1 MIRAMKTIMKRKTL
15 FNHLNAIYTDQ
26 SVDYYDSLSVEDRKT
41 YSTYMVNR
49 LVSMNMDFIEIV
61 NEFQKCWGVV
71 KDRESYLFYSQCL
84 PQGKQWNKY
93 IKPKLERK
101 HEEWV
106 VKLVALHFE
115 VSQIEAIDY
124 IDLFMATT
132 EGKARLKEIF
142 ETYGIEPRKIKKVVR

>member
-1 MIRAMKTIMKRKTL
+1 MIAKRKSL
-15 FNHLNAIYTDQ
+15 FDHLNAIFTDQ

-41 YSTYMVNR
+41 YSIYMINR

-61 NEFQKCWGVV
+61 NEFQKFWEVV

-93 IKPKLERK
+93 IKPKVEKK
-101 HEEWV
+101 HEEWG
-106 VKLVALHFE
+106 VKLVDLYFE
-115 VSQIEAIDY
+115 VSKMEAVDY
-124 IDLFMATT
+124 IDLFMAAP